1 MFNKVV
7 HVGHKMAKPG
17 PQPKDA
23 ANRKSVHVGLRMTP
37 QLHDLLLEE
46 AEKVGRSLSREI
58 DFRLRRSF
66 EGPDQQIKD
75 RFGGETTYWV
85 FLIVG
90 NLVRRLE
97 NYTGQRWWRDPYT
110 HRQLK
115 VLIATILDCFKPD
128 GRPRTPA
135 QFATLNEPLGQHV
148 AERELANIESTLL
161 DSNPPLGWHWG
172 GMTVTE
178 WRRAADWFKGKLK
191 KSPLAKLY
199 GIERPK
205 Q

>member
-1 MFNKVV
+1 
-7 HVGHKMAKPG
+7 MARRG
-17 PQPKDA
+17 PQPKDV
-23 ANRKSVHVGLRMTP
+23 ANTKSVHVGFRMTP
-37 QLHDLLLEE
+37 QLHELLVEE
-46 AEKVGRSLSREI
+46 AQKAGRSLSQEI

-66 EGPDQQIKD
+66 EFEGPHQQLKD

-85 FLIVG
+85 FLIAG

-97 NYTGQRWWRDPYT
+97 NFTGERWWRDPYT

-115 VLIATILDCFKPD
+115 VLMATILDCFKPD
-128 GRPRTPA
+128 GRPRTPTKFVA
-135 QFATLNEPLGQHV
+135 INEPLGQHL
-148 AERELANIESTLL
+148 AERELANIESTLF
-161 DSNPPLGWHWG
+161 DSNPPIGLNWG

-199 GIERPK
+199 GIERTEK
-205 Q
+205 